1 MELNNLKLLYKDMK
15 IKNIDRSK
23 FEFFFKGVLFKCLFL
38 VDKSPFKLILAARGK
53 NFYLEFEVKHGFKVN
68 SYIEKDKYYRLCE
81 ILGLKRDDNNKFST
95 NAFLN
100 HINDR
105 VPHNISENDR
115 LVPADIAPYR
125 KIAEEE
131 NKIYFL
137 KWIPHD
143 GIKSNAKPENLEK
156 TRLLIGEEAYRTC
169 KERNISS
176 GWTDNPKYA
185 GKSMRDFPKNKS

>member
-1 MELNNLKLLYKDMK
+1 MK
-15 IKNIDRSK
+15 SKNIDRSK

-53 NFYLEFEVKHGFKVN
+53 NFYLEFEVKQGFKVN

-105 VPHNISENDR
+105 VPHNISENNR

-125 KIAEEE
+125 KIVEEE

-185 GKSMRDFPKNKS
+185 GKLMRDFPKNKS